1 MNERLHI
8 FLVCLCVILQIH
20 HMLMFELSSIAQ
32 GKHKFTV
39 EKNLIYEFGSVTGV
53 IQWSWED
60 EEEFRSWLLFAQ
72 HPPLRAQVVVLSMV
86 NSRRYES

>member
-1 MNERLHI
+1 M
-8 FLVCLCVILQIH
+8 ILQIH

-53 IQWSWED
+53 IQ
-60 EEEFRSWLLFAQ
+60 
-72 HPPLRAQVVVLSMV
+72 
-86 NSRRYES
+86 